1 MVEYALRN
9 STNSAIGRNMPII
22 KVHAK
27 KAKLLRA
34 EPVSQLYE
42 QGRVHHVGELTAL
55 EDEMCDYTGEAN
67 QDSPNRL
74 DALVYAVLALMERP
88 ANVIQGSYDW

>member
-1 MVEYALRN
+1 
-9 STNSAIGRNMPII
+9 MPIT

-27 KAKLLRA
+27 KSKLLRA

-42 QGRVHHVGELTAL
+42 QGRVHHVGELAAQ
-55 EDEMCDYTGEAN
+55 EDQMCDFTGELN

-74 DALVYAVLALMERP
+74 DAMVYAVLALMERP
-88 ANVIQGSYDW
+88 AEVVQSTYNW